1 MILNEPDHP
10 GYSFGPERAMEIV
23 FQFVPY
29 GQEFEPRPAILVL
42 DVGLKTIPGI
52 IDHHQPK
59 AEAECAASLVVKHPE
74 LVLTHLAEPMDRITL
89 ITHRLPDFDA
99 ISAIFL
105 SLKLLELQRVDEA
118 MRKIADYARMV
129 DSATIPKNVELS
141 ATPYGLLRALFFNI
155 QKPEEEANLE
165 RVQEGLRMLRL
176 LYQQA
181 SLGRDIVANRLIFQG
196 IDRYEKAAHLVED
209 DYFNYLED
217 LEKAE
222 FIQLYLPRSQ
232 ADQGSELVDGLV
244 VQNPKSFLLKEWAHR
259 DIFNSPLGRGFSFL
273 LANLG
278 QRRFI
283 IGVDPE
289 AGVNLRGLGH
299 LLNHLEKEKREK
311 LGRPAGERWYE
322 GNCPFFDYRIIDSPQ
337 DGPALNQREILEA
350 VFDFSRRIKA
360 GKLVPA
366 SE

>member
-1 MILNEPDHP
+1 
-10 GYSFGPERAMEIV
+10 MEVV
-23 FQFVPY
+23 FQFAPY
-29 GQEFEPRPAILVL
+29 GQEFEPRPATLVL

-52 IDHHQPK
+52 IDHHQPE

-74 LVLTHLAEPMDRITL
+74 LVLSHLGENPDRITI

-99 ISAIFL
+99 VSAIFL
-105 SLKLLELQRVDEA
+105 SLKLLELRTVDA
-118 MRKIADYARMV
+118 AIKKIADYARIV

-141 ATPYGLLRALFFNI
+141 ATPYGLLRALFVNI

-176 LYQQA
+176 LYKQA
-181 SLGRDIVANRLIFQG
+181 SLGRDIVANRPIFQG
-196 IDRYEKAAHLVED
+196 IDRYEKAMHRVED
-209 DYFNYLED
+209 DYFSYLED
-217 LEKAE
+217 LEKAKL
-222 FIQLYLPRSQ
+222 IQIYLPRSQ
-232 ADQGSELVDGLV
+232 PDQGPVLVDGLV
-244 VQNPKSFLLKEWAHR
+244 VQNPKSFLLKEWARR
-259 DIFNSPLGRGFSFL
+259 DVFNSPLGRGFSFL
-273 LANLG
+273 LTNLG

-289 AGVNLRGLGH
+289 AGVNLKGLGS
-299 LLNHLEKEKREK
+299 LLNRLEKEKREK

-337 DGPALNQREILEA
+337 DGPSLNHREILEA

-360 GKLVPA
+360 GKMGTE
-366 SE
+366 SD